1 MILYPSL
8 SLPPYKYCIIAYL
21 WTKSYG
27 CTRQKNR
34 SCLFTGI
41 YVQLPAGGKS
51 KRQGISLA
59 FSALLP
65 GQVTIFG
72 LDNPIAC
79 LYNTKI
85 LSSIIKDCFFGTNSV
100 KSLL

>member
-1 MILYPSL
+1 MAVPGKKTVPVYLQAFTYNCRPVESL
-8 SLPPYKYCIIAYL
+8 RDKAYL
-21 WTKSYG
+21 E
-27 CTRQKNR
+27 
-34 SCLFTGI
+34 
-41 YVQLPAGGKS
+41 
-51 KRQGISLA
+51 A

-85 LSSIIKDCFFGTNSV
+85 RSSIIKDCFFGTNSV
-100 KSLL
+100 KSQL